1 MYKYNSLKNEGF
13 KNKDF
18 KNEEF
23 KNIIETFDGIR
34 KDNSRIIF
42 GILLSI
48 ITLDILIECFSV

>member
-48 ITLDILIECFSV
+48 ITIDIIIDCFFT

>member
-1 MYKYNSLKNEGF
+1 MYKNNE
-13 KNKDF
+13 N
-18 KNEEF
+18 NV
-23 KNIIETFDGIR
+23 NIIETFDGIR